1 MAEPTLRDRF
11 VDLLISRV
19 ANDHYPSGTM
29 MDQIERAMTD
39 EHRDRYIQQL
49 IKHIADDRYPS
60 PDLIRRI
67 ASLVR

>member
-11 VDLLISRV
+11 VDLLIEHV
-19 ANDHYPSGTM
+19 ANDRYPSGTM
-29 MDQIERAMTD
+29 MDQIERAMTA
-39 EHRDRYIQQL
+39 EHHDRYVQL
-49 IKHIADDRYPS
+49 LLKHVADDRYPS